1 MRLPNKSFALG
12 LVPLGIAAALVGCG
26 GPGNGGGAA
35 LASAPAPIGPA
46 ADYPIVVGAPY
57 TVAGVTYT
65 PADVWNYDEVGY
77 VSLDSA
83 GGNAISG
90 ANHVLPLPSYAEV
103 TSLETGRTILV
114 RIERRG
120 PMGSH
125 DVVALSPGAAQ
136 QLGVAAGTPVR
147 VRRVNPQEPERA
159 ALRAGKPAPDRMDTP
174 MSLVNVLKLKLP
186 SGGPPASLALPKEL
200 PSAGVDVS
208 PKLANTEPPAPAL
221 VQSPPVTAAP
231 KPAPQQ
237 VVAKPPAA
245 QVAPKPPAAKP
256 PATKPATRGFVVQA
270 GAFSTK
276 ERAEKVAKALGGQ
289 VSKSGSLYRVRTGPF
304 PTRNAADASLAK
316 VKAAGYSDARIYSE
330 G

>member
-1 MRLPNKSFALG
+1 MPNKNIALG
-12 LVPLGIAAALVGCG
+12 LVSLGVAAALVGCG
-26 GPGNGGGAA
+26 ASGDGGGAA
-35 LASAPAPIGPA
+35 LASAPVPNGPA
-46 ADYPIVVGAPY
+46 ADYPIVVGNPY
-57 TVAGVTYT
+57 IIAGVTYT

-77 VSLDSA
+77 VSVDSA
-83 GGNAISG
+83 GGNTISG

-136 QLGVAAGTPVR
+136 QLGVADGTPVR

-186 SGGPPASLALPKEL
+186 NGGPPASLALPKEL
-200 PSAGVDVS
+200 PSAGVDVP
-208 PKLANTEPPAPAL
+208 PKLANAGPPVPAP
-221 VQSPPVTAAP
+221 VQPAPVAVAP
-231 KPAPQQ
+231 KPAPQ
-237 VVAKPPAA
+237 VAARPPAV

-256 PATKPATRGFVVQA
+256 PAAKPATRGFVVQA

-276 ERAEKVAKALGGQ
+276 DRADKVAKALGGQ

>member
-26 GPGNGGGAA
+26 GSGDGGGAA

-83 GGNAISG
+83 GGTAISG

-186 SGGPPASLALPKEL
+186 NGGPPASLALPKEL
-200 PSAGVDVS
+200 PSAA
-208 PKLANTEPPAPAL
+208 PELAAAPLPPPPAVAPA
-221 VQSPPVTAAP
+221 PVVAAP
-231 KPAPQQ
+231 KPA
-237 VVAKPPAA
+237 AT
-245 QVAPKPPAAKP
+245 PAAKP
-256 PATKPATRGFVVQA
+256 PVKPPVQPATKPATRGFVVQA